1 MKRFLLSI
9 VILFSLTSI
18 AFGQVANGKLQLHF
32 IDVGQGDAA
41 VLISPKGEV
50 VMFDDGVNKFCD
62 MPVAYI
68 EQLGITKIDYH
79 IASHYHDDHI
89 GCTKEILDKFPL
101 QKIAYDRGNSY
112 PSQIFKRYEQSV
124 GAHRKTAVVGDK
136 IILDAATATPVTI
149 EIVALNGAGV
159 DTTNE
164 NDLSVD
170 AVIHFGKFD
179 AEMGGDLS
187 GYKTGNYED
196 IESVVAGKMNQVEV
210 YKVHHHC
217 SRYSTND
224 KWLSTIK
231 PKVGIISAS
240 GTIGK
245 NYNHPTDE
253 CLERLHKAGVKTY
266 WTEIGSGAEPD
277 PEWDVVGKNIVIEAE
292 PNSDTFTVNYNWSK
306 TDTYPVWEAAN
317 PTPAKEET
325 YAWSKNSKTYH
336 YIDCSY
342 VSKINPANLEEGK
355 TPPAGKKLHEG
366 CPKGKTD

>member
-9 VILFSLTSI
+9 IFLFFVTSI

-41 VLISPKGEV
+41 VLISPHGEV

-62 MPVAYI
+62 MPVAYL

-101 QKIAYDRGNSY
+101 QKTAYDRGNSY
-112 PSQIFKRYEQSV
+112 PSQIFKRYEQAV
-124 GAHRKTAVVGDK
+124 GAHRKTAAVGDK
-136 IILDAATATPVTI
+136 IILDAATANPVTI

-231 PKVGIISAS
+231 SKVGIISAS
-240 GTIGK
+240 STIGK
-245 NYNHPTDE
+245 KCGIDNR
-253 CLERLHKAGVKTY
+253 RL
-266 WTEIGSGAEPD
+266 
-277 PEWDVVGKNIVIEAE
+277 
-292 PNSDTFTVNYNWSK
+292 
-306 TDTYPVWEAAN
+306 
-317 PTPAKEET
+317 
-325 YAWSKNSKTYH
+325 
-336 YIDCSY
+336 
-342 VSKINPANLEEGK
+342 
-355 TPPAGKKLHEG
+355 
-366 CPKGKTD
+366 